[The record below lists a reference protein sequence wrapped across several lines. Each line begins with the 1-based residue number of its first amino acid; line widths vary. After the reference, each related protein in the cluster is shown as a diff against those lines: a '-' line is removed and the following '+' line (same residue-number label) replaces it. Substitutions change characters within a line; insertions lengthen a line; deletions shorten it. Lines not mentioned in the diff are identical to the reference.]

1 MKLICRRVWRIPS
14 SGCTLT
20 DFSQTKSLSC
30 HVEGFWQIVGRTEC
44 LRSNNDW
51 LKFDKEDSTKRS
63 GNQIDS
69 SYILVWFFF
78 SAVVHFGMM
87 LQEGHTVY
95 KVWNK
100 SEINLAI
107 SVFFHLNL
115 NVSLSKYFWNNSC
128 EVLFHCPY
136 VSATFVDWLNSLLV
150 VIDVLTER
158 GRRGRRKQTRYF
170 VTSSQPFC
178 IVCALMRHS
187 RKALKRL
194 WHKWEI
200 PPKNG
205 KANRGLLPQ
214 GVTCYTI
221 PFSIQRWYFLLSQT
235 IQICPGL
242 AVMLTEM
249 EARLCSGF
257 NASSQCGSHIFQ
269 IHQQS
274 R

>member
-1 MKLICRRVWRIPS
+1 MKLICRCVWRIPS

-20 DFSQTKSLSC
+20 DFSQTKSLGC

-44 LRSNNDW
+44 KRSNNDW
-51 LKFDKEDSTKRS
+51 LKFDKETVQKELANRFKLHFS
-63 GNQIDS
+63 
-69 SYILVWFFF
+69 FFYF
-78 SAVVHFGMM
+78 SAVVHSGMM
-87 LQEGHTVY
+87 LNEGHTVY

-136 VSATFVDWLNSLLV
+136 VSATFVDWLNSLLD

-214 GVTCYTI
+214 GFTCYTI

-269 IHQQS
+269 IHQRS